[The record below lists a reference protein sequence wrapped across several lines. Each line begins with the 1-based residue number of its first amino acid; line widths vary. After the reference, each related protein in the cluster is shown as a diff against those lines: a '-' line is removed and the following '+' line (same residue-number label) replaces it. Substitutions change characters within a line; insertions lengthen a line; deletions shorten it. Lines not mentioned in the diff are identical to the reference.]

1 MMTQT
6 LATSERTE
14 KDGAIGVVPSR
25 ATGPHASEQSM
36 QVLRMPKFAPAL
48 MSDIFYE
55 VEQVGGK
62 DFGGVFLRSG
72 LGDADIV
79 YSSSWGSPARV
90 VRTEQAIH
98 KSRVDV
104 VLIVLGVAGE
114 AELSQ
119 DGRSTLLRR
128 GSLALI
134 DSNRI
139 YEIEVAKSW
148 KAIWLKIPRPALEA
162 RLFTYRDWLGQSLS
176 TSHGLGYIASQMIH
190 ACLRAAR
197 SLEDVEAAFLANS
210 VLDVIATAF
219 ANAPNSDAEG
229 SRSRH
234 TEAMLQ
240 RVNKFIET
248 NIQNPDL
255 SPALISRSCGISER
269 YLRQLFASRG
279 TTMTTVIRSKRLE
292 ECRRRLSGFGNCSPS
307 VTEVAFSLGFE
318 NISSFNRAFKAR
330 FGITPRQ
337 VKAT

>member
-1 MMTQT
+1 
-6 LATSERTE
+6 
-14 KDGAIGVVPSR
+14 
-25 ATGPHASEQSM
+25 M
-36 QVLRMPKFAPAL
+36 QVLRMPRFTPGL

-90 VRTEQAIH
+90 VRTEQAIR

-134 DSNRI
+134 DSNRT
-139 YEIEVAKSW
+139 YEIKVAKAW
-148 KAIWLKIPRPALEA
+148 KAIWLKIPRQALEA

-190 ACLRAAR
+190 ACLRAAKV
-197 SLEDVEAAFLANS
+197 LEDVEARFLANS

-219 ANAPNSDAEG
+219 ANAAKSESEG
-229 SRSRH
+229 ARSRH
-234 TEAMLQ
+234 TETMLQ

-248 NIQNPDL
+248 NIQNSDL

-292 ECRRRLSGFGNCSPS
+292 ECRRRLGGFGNCSPS

-330 FGITPRQ
+330 FGVTPRQ
-337 VKAT
+337 VKGT